1 MFSCFIR
8 SPYNLL
14 VTCMLKVKAVCGVS
28 MHISCAC
35 ALLCDALQQ
44 FSGKTFWALVCF
56 SVYLIQFTPILAL
69 LLMSIPA
76 LIDNGEMMLILLIII
91 ERIRL

>member
-8 SPYNLL
+8 STYNSL

-44 FSGKTFWALVCF
+44 FSGKTFWALVCIVF
-56 SVYLIQFTPILAL
+56 L
-69 LLMSIPA
+69 LK
-76 LIDNGEMMLILLIII
+76 
-91 ERIRL
+91 RLVLEIHLTDWLSHFAFCLHFLSTHHIMNYD